1 MAVSEQTVLPVL
13 CLPMLA
19 LSAPPLVV
27 SDGSP
32 GLLLYMG
39 RGRGRER
46 RPLSALRYA
55 ESEINYT
62 WLVWDDGERLLMP
75 RSLSYF
81 LPLLPATDF
90 VRLHRRYIVNRRFVT
105 GIGRG
110 FADERFVLLTTGEQL
125 PVSRRRWMQVRAQLS
140 QPLN

>member
-1 MAVSEQTVLPVL
+1 MPEQTVLPVL

-19 LSAPPLVV
+19 LSTPPPVT

-32 GLLLYMG
+32 GLLLYLG

-46 RPLSALRYA
+46 RPLSMLRYA

-62 WLVWDDGERLLMP
+62 WLVWADGERLLVP

-90 VRLHRRYIVNRRFVT
+90 MRLHRRYIVNRRYVAGT
-105 GIGRG
+105 GRELSG
-110 FADERFVLLTTGEQL
+110 ERFVSLTTGEQL
-125 PVSRRRWMQVRAQLS
+125 PISRRRWMQVRARLS
-140 QPLN
+140 